1 MRRWRFA
8 LAALLTVMLA
18 GAAFILWI
26 VYPYFL
32 PNDFSP
38 AALELTSKRAEPII
52 AALEAYKSKAG
63 EYPETLQEA
72 KIDLLAFEPP
82 VAGSQRWG
90 YRLMRP
96 GEYRLGVGARIKPG
110 SRGGITGYTFYSER
124 EKWIVQRVQPLW
136 PY

>member
-1 MRRWRFA
+1 MSRWRFA
-8 LAALLTVMLA
+8 LGALLAIMLA
-18 GAAFILWI
+18 CAGLILYI
-26 VYPYFL
+26 AYPYLL
-32 PNDFSP
+32 PDDFSP

-52 AALEAYKSKAG
+52 AALEAYKNKTG

-96 GEYRLGVGARIKPG
+96 GEYRLGVGARIKPR
-110 SRGGITGYTFYSER
+110 SRGGIEGYTYFSER
-124 EKWIVQRVQPLW
+124 QTWIVAHWQPLW